1 MAKFEDASAIFD
13 ASTNSAV
20 EGTSAVRTKE
30 EASATEDSAI
40 MKGDPEEDLEQVLR
54 DQQLVI
60 DDRVKFGVIRPS
72 IVGEV
77 NSAMSTL
84 STINAGINHVVT
96 ANSALKDSDIRDDSG
111 AVPACHKATDYA
123 SEEYGR
129 VDVCHAVTAASAVQ
143 RGGPSATTT
152 NSKLDVLSRDV
163 EANSEGLNWTM
174 KISNHGDEDDARA
187 ESRIDGLS
195 SADVANSAM
204 GTPKSSIIQSAS
216 VDSASL
222 DLNAESGS
230 DVATA
235 CRQDISYTGD
245 EFVFREVSSVVL
257 VNSADQHYDATEY
270 CDSRTVLLH
279 EGIKPNDDPATADSA
294 LETTD
299 AETDSDVVRRHDDDT
314 IYLGD
319 KDERADVI
327 SAIVVGSADTGPHVD
342 YNYDLPEVLLLR
354 GTGTPIGVTSS
365 ATTAFDPGGIGY
377 SLEQARDGETACHN
391 AVNSTGSKTVTEPVR
406 AELSWED
413 DKCSSAGDP
422 METLSQHYVAIAATE
437 DEQEEDVDDIKT
449 DVFG

>member
-1 MAKFEDASAIFD
+1 MDPVTVQTDRRRRIAKAQDEERRWADLKAYLRAFRLEDVRAGRTPALHDGQNVFYQLSKFEDDGAISD
-13 ASTNSAV
+13 VNTNSAV
-20 EGTSAVRTKE
+20 EGTSAVRAKE
-30 EASATEDSAI
+30 DVSAIEDSAI
-40 MKGDPEEDLEQVLR
+40 TEGDPEEDSEQVLR
-54 DQQLVI
+54 DQQPVI
-60 DDRVKFGVIRPS
+60 DDRVKLGVIRPS

-96 ANSALKDSDIRDDSG
+96 ANSALKDSDIRDDSE
-111 AVPACHKATDYA
+111 AVPACHKTTDYA

-129 VDVCHAVTAASAVQ
+129 VDVCHAVAAASAVQ

-152 NSKLDVLSRDV
+152 NSKLD
-163 EANSEGLNWTM
+163 
-174 KISNHGDEDDARA
+174 ISNHGDEDDAQA
-187 ESRIDGLS
+187 ESRINGLS

-245 EFVFREVSSVVL
+245 EFVFREVSSAVL

-270 CDSRTVLLH
+270 YDSRTVLLH

-294 LETTD
+294 LETMD

-327 SAIVVGSADTGPHVD
+327 SAIVVGSADTGPHVN
-342 YNYDLPEVLLLR
+342 YNYDYPEVLLLR
-354 GTGTPIGVTSS
+354 GTGTQIGVTSS

-406 AELSWED
+406 AELS
-413 DKCSSAGDP
+413 
-422 METLSQHYVAIAATE
+422 
-437 DEQEEDVDDIKT
+437 
-449 DVFG
+449 